1 MTPLTVLHVNTEHGF
16 RGGEIQN
23 LHLADGLSRR
33 GHRCIL
39 ALQEDSALGERAEEL
54 GLDVR
59 RRPMQ
64 GEFDPMAVAWISRL
78 IQKERPDVLHYH
90 TSHAVTLGTLA
101 RLGRR
106 GPATVATRRT
116 SFPTRRNPLFRLKF
130 SYRLDHVIAVSG
142 SIKTDMVDAGLPPGH
157 VSVVHSGIDLA
168 RFQQQPDG
176 SDFRRELEL
185 GPDDLLMGCVGA
197 LAPQKG
203 HEHLLRA
210 MAALTEPFPQLH
222 LALLGEGDQQE
233 YILDE
238 ARNLGIGD
246 RVHLVGFREE
256 IPEANAAFDVAVL
269 PSVAGEGSPAVV
281 KEAMAVGV
289 PVVATRIGGVG
300 EIIEDDG
307 QGLLVAPNDTAALQ
321 DALQSLLSDP
331 ERRRRLGAAGRLR
344 VQEFSMDKMIHRTE
358 EVYSRVCGT
367 TRQTQGAATPRS
379 ERT

>member
-1 MTPLTVLHVNTEHGF
+1 MTPLTVLHVNTERGF
-16 RGGEIQN
+16 RGGEMQN

-39 ALQEDSALGERAEEL
+39 ALQEESTLGERAEER
-54 GLDVR
+54 GLEVR

-64 GEFDPMAVAWISRL
+64 GEFDPLAVAWLSGL
-78 IQKERPDVLHYH
+78 IQQERPHLLHYH

-106 GPATVATRRT
+106 GPTTVATRRT

-142 SIKTDMVDAGLPPGH
+142 SIKKDMVDAGLPQ
-157 VSVVHSGIDLA
+157 VRISVVHSGIDLE
-168 RFQQQPDG
+168 RFRHQPDG
-176 SDFRRELEL
+176 AEFRRELGI
-185 GPDDLLMGCVGA
+185 GPDELLLGCVGA

-210 MAALTEPFPQLH
+210 MAALSTPFPQLH
-222 LALLGEGDQQE
+222 LALLGEGDRQE

-246 RVHLVGFREE
+246 RVHLAGFREE

-281 KEAMAVGV
+281 KEAMAMGV
-289 PVVATRIGGVG
+289 PVVATLIGGVG
-300 EIIEDDG
+300 EILENNR
-307 QGLLVAPNDTAALQ
+307 QGLLVPPDDEAALA
-321 DALQSLLSDP
+321 DALGSLLRDP
-331 ERRRRLGAAGRLR
+331 ERRRTLGAAGRSR
-344 VQEFSMDKMIHRTE
+344 VEEFSMERMIRRTE
-358 EVYSRVCGT
+358 DVYNRLHGT
-367 TRQTQGAATPRS
+367 EKRAQGAAAPRTG
-379 ERT
+379 EP

>member
-23 LHLADGLSRR
+23 LHLAEGLSRR

-39 ALQEDSALGERAEEL
+39 ALQEESALGERAEER

-64 GEFDPMAVAWISRL
+64 GEFDPMAVAWLSGL
-78 IQKERPDVLHYH
+78 IQQERPHVMHYH

-106 GPATVATRRT
+106 GPTTVATRRT

-142 SIKTDMVDAGLPPGH
+142 SIKKDMVDAGLPPVH
-157 VSVVHSGIDLA
+157 ISVVHSGIDLE
-168 RFQQQPDG
+168 RFRQQADG
-176 SDFRRELEL
+176 TEFRRELGV
-185 GPDDLLMGCVGA
+185 GPDELLLGCVGA

-210 MAALTEPFPQLH
+210 MAALSPAFPRLH
-222 LALLGEGDQQE
+222 LALLGEGDRQE

-246 RVHLVGFREE
+246 RVHLAGFREE

-281 KEAMAVGV
+281 KEAMAMGV

-300 EIIEDDG
+300 EILENDR
-307 QGLLVAPNDTAALQ
+307 QGLLVPPDDEAALVE
-321 DALQSLLSDP
+321 ALASLLRDP
-331 ERRRRLGAAGRLR
+331 ERRRTLGAAGRSR
-344 VQEFSMDKMIHRTE
+344 VEAFSMEQMIRRTE
-358 EVYSRVCGT
+358 DVYKRLCGT
-367 TRQTQGAATPRS
+367 EKGTGAATAPR
-379 ERT
+379 TGKP

>member
-39 ALQEDSALGERAEEL
+39 ALQEESPLGERAEER

-64 GEFDPMAVAWISRL
+64 GEFDPMAVAWLSGL
-78 IQKERPDVLHYH
+78 IQQERPHVLHYH

-106 GPATVATRRT
+106 GPTTVATRRT

-142 SIKTDMVDAGLPPGH
+142 SIKKDMVDAGLPP
-157 VSVVHSGIDLA
+157 VRISVVHSGIDLE
-168 RFQQQPDG
+168 RFRQQPDG
-176 SDFRRELEL
+176 AEFRRELGV
-185 GPDDLLMGCVGA
+185 GPDELLLGCVGA

-210 MAALTEPFPQLH
+210 MAALSTPFPQLH
-222 LALLGEGDQQE
+222 LALLGEGDRQE

-246 RVHLVGFREE
+246 RVHLAGFREE

-281 KEAMAVGV
+281 KEAMAMGV

-300 EIIEDDG
+300 EILENDR
-307 QGLLVAPNDTAALQ
+307 QGLLVPPDDEAALA
-321 DALQSLLSDP
+321 DALGSLLRDP
-331 ERRRRLGAAGRLR
+331 ERRRTLGAAGRSR
-344 VQEFSMDKMIHRTE
+344 VEEFSMEQMIRRTE
-358 EVYSRVCGT
+358 DIYNRLCGT
-367 TRQTQGAATPRS
+367 EKRAEGAAAPRTG
-379 ERT
+379 EP

>member
-1 MTPLTVLHVNTEHGF
+1 MTPLTVLHVNTEHGL

-39 ALQEDSALGERAEEL
+39 ALQEESALGERAEEH

-64 GEFDPMAVAWISRL
+64 GEFDPMAVAWLSGL
-78 IQKERPDVLHYH
+78 IQQERPHVMHYH

-106 GPATVATRRT
+106 GPTTVATRRT

-142 SIKTDMVDAGLPPGH
+142 SIKKDMVDAGLAPSRI
-157 VSVVHSGIDLA
+157 SVVHSGIDLA
-168 RFQQQPDG
+168 RFRQQPDG
-176 SDFRRELEL
+176 AEFRRELGV
-185 GPDDLLMGCVGA
+185 GPDELLLGCVGA

-210 MAALTEPFPQLH
+210 MATLSTSFPQLH
-222 LALLGEGDQQE
+222 LALLGEGDRQE

-246 RVHLVGFREE
+246 RVHLAGFREE

-281 KEAMAVGV
+281 KEAMAMGV

-300 EIIEDDG
+300 EILENNR
-307 QGLLVAPNDTAALQ
+307 QGLLVPPDDEAALA
-321 DALQSLLSDP
+321 DALGSLLRDP
-331 ERRRRLGAAGRLR
+331 ERRRTLGAAGRSR
-344 VQEFSMDKMIHRTE
+344 VEEFSMEQMIRRTE
-358 EVYSRVCGT
+358 DVYMRLCGT
-367 TRQTQGAATPRS
+367 EKGAEGVAAPRTG
-379 ERT
+379 EP